1 MRHALAVAAML
12 ALAGCADSGDIM
24 QTVVPRQPAQPSPPP
39 AAASTE
45 PTPAERAAAALGR
58 QPAAD
63 ATVAAL
69 PPRVGPDPARLA
81 GMVPA
86 QLTDMLGQPS
96 LRRREKEAEVWMYS
110 SRLCVMHLFLYPGT
124 DGGALGVKHVEM
136 RRPNSATP
144 VAPRD
149 CLDSVIAARKKA

>member
-1 MRHALAVAAML
+1 
-12 ALAGCADSGDIM
+12 
-24 QTVVPRQPAQPSPPP
+24 
-39 AAASTE
+39 
-45 PTPAERAAAALGR
+45 
-58 QPAAD
+58 
-63 ATVAAL
+63 
-69 PPRVGPDPARLA
+69 
-81 GMVPA
+81 
-86 QLTDMLGQPS
+86 MLGQPS
-96 LRRREKEAEVWMYS
+96 LRRREKEAEVWMYT